1 MQDIAD
7 KLEVSRVTVSKVLNN
22 NDGVSEELKRRVI
35 DTAIKMGYDK
45 RQDALHMS
53 EEDASPINIAIA
65 VSRPDSSS
73 FWLRIIHSIA
83 RELSGKNV
91 NLIYS
96 YLPSTSKKKVSLPQ
110 NFYDGSIDGLIVL
123 NVYNRDIYE
132 KVQNVPLP
140 KVVLDSPGGYC
151 LADAK
156 GDVVYIAGRSTTK
169 KITKMLISKRFN
181 KIGFIGDI
189 NYASTNR
196 DRYDGFVDAMN
207 EEGLVIRD
215 EFCHTSEI
223 GLGEY
228 KIDIEEFITR
238 LILNDNL
245 PEAFVCVSDFVAHF
259 VIDFLKEKKYK
270 VPEDIVVTGFD
281 NNREY
286 MERGSRFITTA
297 NVNLDA
303 IGKKLVRQIMF
314 RMDYPDD
321 PYEVSYI
328 ASKAEFAD

>member
-7 KLEVSRVTVSKVLNN
+7 KLDVSRVTVSKVLNN
-22 NDGVSEELKRRVI
+22 NDGVSEDLKRRVI

-45 RQDALHMS
+45 KQDALQMG
-53 EEDASPINIAIA
+53 EDDASPINIAIA

-96 YLPSTSKKKVSLPQ
+96 YLPSKANKKDLLPQ

-123 NVYNRDIYE
+123 NVYNKIIYD

-140 KVVLDSPGGYC
+140 KVILDSPADYC
-151 LADAK
+151 LADTRA
-156 GDVVYIAGRSTTK
+156 DIVYIAGRIATK
-169 KITKMLISKRFN
+169 KITRMLISKGFK

-207 EEGLVIRD
+207 EEGLAIRG
-215 EFCHTSEI
+215 EYCHTSEI

-228 KIDIEEFITR
+228 KRDIEDFITE
-238 LILNDNL
+238 LILRDNL
-245 PEAFVCVSDFVAHF
+245 PDAFVCVSDFVAHF
-259 VIDFLKEKKYK
+259 VIDFLKEKNYK

-297 NVNLDA
+297 NVDLDA

-314 RMDYPDD
+314 RMDYPND

-328 ASKAEFAD
+328 ASRVEFAD